1 MSAWERVD
9 ALHWLVDYFRKP
21 SALTLAQREL
31 EECERSLLEHERAR
45 DYHDNMV
52 AFNRR
57 RMSSLKTMIMLRD
70 R

>member
-21 SALTLAQREL
+21 AALTLAQREL

-45 DYHDNMV
+45 DYHDAMV

-57 RMSSLKTMIMLRD
+57 RLSSLKTILLLRNV
-70 R
+70 